1 VKHPPCSDF
10 VQSNGAVTTN
20 FEAQYLIGLTAFFS
34 YSLYAIRARQL
45 PAHAEAGNCRNQ
57 VGSRRTPSGTG
68 VAFVAP
74 IVHAYIWYRQL
85 GFSLVSN
92 PKAAFSKTAL
102 EHTVALLYA
111 VFDMSQRNKK
121 CEACSYDLRSAKRR
135 HVRGPDS
142 REGRFTLVAPGVG
155 ASTRNQ

>member
-1 VKHPPCSDF
+1 MKHPPCSDF

-74 IVHAYIWYRQL
+74 IVRAYIWYRQV
-85 GFSLVSN
+85 GFSPAIDRS
-92 PKAAFSKTAL
+92 
-102 EHTVALLYA
+102 LLA
-111 VFDMSQRNKK
+111 R
-121 CEACSYDLRSAKRR
+121 L
-135 HVRGPDS
+135 
-142 REGRFTLVAPGVG
+142 
-155 ASTRNQ
+155 

>member
-1 VKHPPCSDF
+1 

-34 YSLYAIRARQL
+34 YSLYAIRARQP

-74 IVHAYIWYRQL
+74 IVRAYIWYRQV
-85 GFSLVSN
+85 GFSPAIDRS
-92 PKAAFSKTAL
+92 
-102 EHTVALLYA
+102 LLA
-111 VFDMSQRNKK
+111 R
-121 CEACSYDLRSAKRR
+121 L
-135 HVRGPDS
+135 
-142 REGRFTLVAPGVG
+142 
-155 ASTRNQ
+155 